1 MKYKTTFL
9 LLIFAFVFCI
19 TACGEGEAKRPL
31 DCPGTKWTCS
41 EVEFVFSI
49 SNEKQVTDATVVDK
63 NGNDINVS
71 IVFSETEDAK
81 MSVSSVDGSTMYLSG
96 ECVYRNNEFT
106 LTVTDLYDSNFSN
119 LPVTLHF
126 SKA

>member
-9 LLIFAFVFCI
+9 LLIFAFAFCI
-19 TACGEGEAKRPL
+19 TACGEGEVKRLL
-31 DCPGTKWTCS
+31 DCPGTKWECT